1 MPTSS
6 ATPSLPATEGSPCQ
20 TAPEAGPS
28 KLESFYLNS
37 GFGYHISSLVM
48 KAQELAISH
57 EVLQKKLW
65 HMAASQWINQ
75 KQQRHALEQ
84 RICLQLGPQQQVA
97 YVDCASYDN
106 HETLMK
112 STVEQPPTTTDTARE
127 ATFKSAVF
135 GTHEDLH
142 LTMRLSQCFKHST
155 HQVKILQTMALCS
168 FLLGSTATP
177 LQVMERHC
185 RGVKGSV
192 SREMLRYHPGS
203 MHSGGNAERLAPTR
217 PATT

>member
-1 MPTSS
+1 MPTST

-65 HMAASQWINQ
+65 HMAAAQWINQ

-97 YVDCASYDN
+97 YVDCASH

-112 STVEQPPTTTDTARE
+112 STVEQPPTTTDTPRE
-127 ATFKSAVF
+127 ATFESAVF
-135 GTHEDLH
+135 GAHEDLH

-155 HQVKILQTMALCS
+155 HQVKILQTKS
-168 FLLGSTATP
+168 TYGFLLKVGD
-177 LQVMERHC
+177 
-185 RGVKGSV
+185 GSV
-192 SREMLRYHPGS
+192 Q
-203 MHSGGNAERLAPTR
+203 
-217 PATT
+217 